1 MRRHNRQH
9 QGEASL
15 EEKPE
20 FRPIDR
26 SQHELLIVD
35 DEPAS
40 RYATA
45 RVLRSAG
52 FRTLE
57 VATGAEG
64 LAQLNGSVSV
74 MVLDVHLPDIDGFE
88 LCRVL
93 RSRPETHR
101 LPVLHLTAA
110 YVTDEDKVRGLDSGA
125 DAYLTRPVEPAVLVA
140 TVQALVRTR
149 VAEDA
154 MRRSEAKFR
163 TIYAHA
169 PGGLALI
176 DDAGRFVDANP
187 AMLALLGCERDQ
199 VVGRPVADF
208 APSDFAQRAHA
219 FFGAGRPAG
228 VGTEELPSVTPEGD
242 VHHLKWTISPHVE
255 PNVNLALATDITEHI
270 RLEEQRQQLF
280 DRERVARSEAEHLG
294 RMKDEFIAVLSHE
307 LRTPLNVITGWTHIL
322 QKHEGNDELKRG
334 LEAIGRSVSMQAQLI
349 SDLTDV
355 SRLNLGKVSL
365 AFEPLEPAE
374 IVRGVVNAMR
384 PTIDTSGVTLELE
397 VRPDLPWIQADR
409 YRFQQVVS
417 NLLSNALK
425 FSSKGS
431 KIRVRVESV
440 GAGVVLEVT
449 DEGQGIDPEFLPFIF
464 DRFAQGDA
472 VRNRRQT
479 GLGLGLS
486 IVKQLVEAHGGTVT
500 ASSAGLGKGA
510 TFKVQLPTEALLP
523 ASPAPDDGLS
533 QTVEGVLDG
542 VRLLVVE
549 DDPEANAMLHLVLT
563 EQGALVTSAY
573 DFDTALAA
581 MEKARPDLLVSDI
594 GLPGKDGYELMR
606 AIRKSEEGGAD
617 RLPAI
622 ALTSFTR
629 DRDLAQGRAV
639 GFDAHCSKPLRPLE
653 LFQHIQ
659 VLLNRPRFQAT
670 R

>member
-1 MRRHNRQH
+1 MDD
-9 QGEASL
+9 
-15 EEKPE
+15 KTE

-52 FRTLE
+52 FRTRE
-57 VATGAEG
+57 AASGAEG
-64 LAQLNGSVSV
+64 LAQLDGSVSA

-88 LCRVL
+88 LCRAL
-93 RSRPETHR
+93 RSRPETNR

-149 VAEDA
+149 VAEEA

-163 TIYAHA
+163 AIYAHA

-176 DDAGRFVDANP
+176 DDAGKFVDVNP
-187 AMLALLGCERDQ
+187 AMLALLARDGDS
-199 VVGRPVADF
+199 VLGRPAADF
-208 APSDFAQRAHA
+208 VPPEFVQRARV
-219 FFGAGRPAG
+219 FFSAERPAG
-228 VGTEELPSVTPEGD
+228 VDTEELPSVTPEGETR
-242 VHHLKWTISPHVE
+242 HLKWTISPHVE
-255 PNVNLALATDITEHI
+255 PNVNLAVATDISEHI

-280 DRERVARSEAEHLG
+280 ERERVARSEAENLG

-322 QKHEGNDELKRG
+322 QKRDGNGELKRG
-334 LEAIGRSVSMQAQLI
+334 LEAIGRSVNMQAQLI

-365 AFEPLEPAE
+365 AFEPLDPGQ
-374 IVRGVVNAMR
+374 IVRDVVNAMR
-384 PTIDTSGVTLELE
+384 PTIDTSAIGLE
-397 VRPDLPWIQADR
+397 VDIQPNLPWIQGDR
-409 YRFQQVVS
+409 HRVQQIVS
-417 NLLSNALK
+417 NLISNAVK
-425 FSSKGS
+425 FSSSGS
-431 KIRVRVESV
+431 TVRVRGESV
-440 GAGVVLEVT
+440 SAGVVLEVA
-449 DEGQGIDPEFLPFIF
+449 DEGQGIDPDFLPFIF
-464 DRFAQGDA
+464 DRFAQGDG

-479 GLGLGLS
+479 GLGLGLA
-486 IVKQLVEAHGGTVT
+486 IVKQLVEAHGGTVSAT
-500 ASSAGLGKGA
+500 SAGLGKGA
-510 TFKVQLPTEALLP
+510 TFTVRLPIEAV
-523 ASPAPDDGLS
+523 SPAISSADDGGS
-533 QTVEGVLDG
+533 QAVEGVLDG
-542 VRLLVVE
+542 LRLLVVE
-549 DDPEANAMLHLVLT
+549 DDPEANAMLNLVLT
-563 EQGALVTSAY
+563 EQGAVVTSAY
-573 DFDTALAA
+573 DFDGGLAA
-581 MEKARPDLLVSDI
+581 IRKARPDLLVCDI
-594 GLPGKDGYELMR
+594 GLPGTDGYELMR
-606 AIRKSEEGGAD
+606 AIRKSEEGGAE

-629 DRDLAQGRAV
+629 DRDLEQERAA

-653 LFQHIQ
+653 LFQQIQ
-659 VLLNRPRFQAT
+659 VLLHRPRFQST

>member
-1 MRRHNRQH
+1 
-9 QGEASL
+9 L

-52 FRTLE
+52 FRTRE
-57 VATGAEG
+57 ATTGAEG
-64 LAQLNGSVSV
+64 LAQLDGSVSV

-93 RSRPETHR
+93 RSKPETNR

-149 VAEDA
+149 VAEEA

-163 TIYAHA
+163 AIYAHA
-169 PGGLALI
+169 PGGLALM
-176 DDAGRFVDANP
+176 DDDGRFVDANT
-187 AMLALLGCERDQ
+187 AMLALLGRERDF
-199 VVGRPVADF
+199 VIGRSVADF
-208 APSDFAQRAHA
+208 VPAEFAQRARA
-219 FFGAGRPAG
+219 FFASERPVG
-228 VGTEELPSVTPEGD
+228 VATEELPSLTPSGEM
-242 VHHLKWTISPHVE
+242 HHLRWTIAPHVE
-255 PNVNLALATDITEHI
+255 PNVNLTVAIDVTEHI

-280 DRERVARSEAEHLG
+280 DRERGARSEAEHLG

-307 LRTPLNVITGWTHIL
+307 LRNPLNVITGWTHVL

-334 LEAIGRSVSMQAQLI
+334 LEAIGRSVNMQAQLI

-365 AFEPLEPAE
+365 AFEPLEPGE
-374 IVRGVVNAMR
+374 IIRGVVNSLR
-384 PTIDTSGVTLELE
+384 PTIETSGVGIDLEIG
-397 VRPDLPWIQADR
+397 PDLPWIQADR
-409 YRFQQVVS
+409 YRFQQIVS
-417 NLLSNALK
+417 NLLSNAIK
-425 FSSKGS
+425 FSGKGS
-431 KIRVRVESV
+431 KIKVRVRRMSAE
-440 GAGVVLEVT
+440 VVLEVA
-449 DEGQGIDPEFLPFIF
+449 DEGQGIDPDFLPFIF

-500 ASSAGLGKGA
+500 ASSAGLGMGA
-510 TFKVQLPTEALLP
+510 TFTVRLPMEARLPT
-523 ASPAPDDGLS
+523 SSAPNETRSDAI
-533 QTVEGVLDG
+533 EGVLDG
-542 VRLLVVE
+542 VRILVVE
-549 DDPEANAMLHLVLT
+549 DDPEANAMLELVLT
-563 EQGALVTSAY
+563 EQGARVTSAY
-573 DFDTALAA
+573 DFDGAVTAIAK
-581 MEKARPDLLVSDI
+581 ERPDLLVSDI

-606 AIRKSEEGGAD
+606 AIRKGEEVGAP

-629 DRDLAQGRAV
+629 ERDMEQELAA
-639 GFDAHCSKPLRPLE
+639 GFDVHCSKPLRPLE

-659 VLLNRPRFQAT
+659 VLLNRPRFRSTQ
-670 R
+670 

>member
-1 MRRHNRQH
+1 MEQ
-9 QGEASL
+9 
-15 EEKPE
+15 KPE

-52 FRTLE
+52 FRTRE
-57 VATGAEG
+57 AATGAEG
-64 LAQLNGSVSV
+64 LAQLDGSISA

-88 LCRVL
+88 LCHVL
-93 RSRPETHR
+93 RSRPETNS

-149 VAEDA
+149 VAEEA

-163 TIYAHA
+163 AIYAHA
-169 PGGLALI
+169 PGGLGLI
-176 DDAGRFVDANP
+176 DDAGKFVDANP
-187 AMLALLGCERDQ
+187 SMLALLGRERDS
-199 VVGRPVADF
+199 VIGKPVADF
-208 APSDFAQRAHA
+208 VPPEYAQRAVA
-219 FFGAGRPAG
+219 FFGSDRAVG
-228 VGTEELPSVTPEGD
+228 VATEELPSLTPQGEM
-242 VHHLKWTISPHVE
+242 HHLRWTLSPHVE
-255 PNVNLALATDITEHI
+255 PNVKLTVAIDVTEHI

-280 DRERVARSEAEHLG
+280 DRERGARREAEHLG

-307 LRTPLNVITGWTHIL
+307 LRNPLNVITGWTHIL

-334 LEAIGRSVSMQAQLI
+334 LEVIGRSVNMQAQLI

-355 SRLNLGKVSL
+355 SRLNLGKVSF
-365 AFEPLEPAE
+365 AFELLEPGE
-374 IVRGVVNAMR
+374 IVRGVVASLR
-384 PTIDTSGVTLELE
+384 PTIETSGVGIDLEIG
-397 VRPDLPWIQADR
+397 PDLPWIQTDR
-409 YRFQQVVS
+409 YRFQQIVS
-417 NLLSNALK
+417 NLLSNAIK
-425 FSSKGS
+425 FSGKGS
-431 KIRVRVESV
+431 KIKVRAR
-440 GAGVVLEVT
+440 GAGAELVLEIA
-449 DEGQGIDPEFLPFIF
+449 DEGQGIDPDFLPFIF

-510 TFKVQLPTEALLP
+510 TFTVRLPTEAPLP
-523 ASPAPDDGLS
+523 ASSVCDDQRPETFEGL
-533 QTVEGVLDG
+533 LDG
-542 VRLLVVE
+542 IRVLVVE
-549 DDPEANAMLHLVLT
+549 DDPEANAMLELVLT
-563 EQGALVTSAY
+563 EQGAKVTSAY
-573 DFDTALAA
+573 DFDGAVTAMA
-581 MEKARPDLLVSDI
+581 KDRPDLLVSDI

-606 AIRKSEEGGAD
+606 AIRKGEEAGGA

-629 DRDLAQGRAV
+629 ERDVHQEFAA
-639 GFDAHCSKPLRPLE
+639 GFDVHCSKPLRPLE

-659 VLLNRPRFQAT
+659 VLLNRPRFRSTQ
-670 R
+670 